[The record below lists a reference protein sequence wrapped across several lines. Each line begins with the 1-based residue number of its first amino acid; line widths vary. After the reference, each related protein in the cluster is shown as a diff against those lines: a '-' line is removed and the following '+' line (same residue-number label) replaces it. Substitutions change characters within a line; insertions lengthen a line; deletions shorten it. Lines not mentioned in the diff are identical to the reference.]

1 MKKINWKV
9 IVVCV
14 VVALIAGFIIC
25 SNMKEQKA
33 LQESGKRNVYAVLPL
48 SGPLAVWGKQAQETI
63 DYYLKKNPDAPMNLI
78 YIDSEGNPSKALTAL
93 QSKILDEKNPI
104 VISAVSSISA
114 ALLPFLD
121 QHGGFNVSMYTKVS
135 PATATYKNQ
144 QRISFPILTEMGEK
158 LIDYMNKHYKTMAIF
173 YSEDE
178 LGRLGL
184 NAMKEVFKGEVIGAY
199 SFSVAE
205 RDVRNTVVK
214 ALATNPDAVFVI
226 SPPSIGYRNVINELG
241 TAGYQGGILTNQGYQ
256 VTWVFQNLEGM
267 DNVMFPCYDILLDE
281 NTSEKRKQVMAELS
295 AEGLDLNCLR
305 IEPYNAVAFVDYM
318 LKHNIPFERS
328 EILKMKTFEGIAGP
342 ITFTEDGDAE
352 FELGFCTIKD
362 GKIVSMEIE
371 EK

>member
-1 MKKINWKV
+1 MKLNWKSILGWGV
-9 IVVCV
+9 AVLAVGLIVY
-14 VVALIAGFIIC
+14 
-25 SNMKEQKA
+25 SNMQEQKTQ
-33 LQESGKRNVYAVLPL
+33 QELGKRNVYAVLPL

-63 DYYLKKNPDAPMNLI
+63 DYYLKKNPDAPMNLV

-104 VISAVSSISA
+104 VISAISSIGA

-121 QHGGFNVSMYTKVS
+121 QHGGFNISMYTKVS
-135 PATATYKNQ
+135 PATAAYKNQ
-144 QRISFPILTEMGEK
+144 QRISFSILTEIGEK
-158 LIDYMNKHYKTMAIF
+158 VIDYANSHYKTMVIF

-214 ALATNPDAVFVI
+214 ALAANPDAVFVI
-226 SPPSIGYRNVINELG
+226 SPPSIGYRNVINELRM
-241 TAGYQGGILTNQGYQ
+241 TGYKGGILTNQGYQ
-256 VTWVFQNLEGM
+256 VTWVFQNLEGI
-267 DNVMFPCYDILLDE
+267 DNIMFPCYDILLDDS
-281 NTSEKRKQVMAELS
+281 TSERRKQLIAELG

-318 LKHNIPFERS
+318 LKNNIPFERS

-352 FELGFCTIKD
+352 FELGFCTVKN
-362 GKIVSMEIE
+362 GKIVSAESE